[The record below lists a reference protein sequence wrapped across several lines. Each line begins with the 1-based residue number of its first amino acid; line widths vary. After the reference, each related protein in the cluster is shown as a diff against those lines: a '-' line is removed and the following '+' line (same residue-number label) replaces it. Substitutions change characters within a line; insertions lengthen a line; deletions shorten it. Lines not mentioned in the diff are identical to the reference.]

1 MKRKPNSTIDSIPR
15 SWEVENDFNVKS
27 TFKKITDQKMTTETL
42 PKRSPTTLPEGTADA
57 RQTESALENH
67 LETSLSA
74 DGVESTTVFREQST
88 VAKTDLNS
96 QLGALSNSLFFTTAS
111 GGLTQALQTEKT
123 SSKTSISSKTSA
135 DSSLAATGS
144 TSSTSTSVTSVSR
157 TDTSSTQN
165 TTSSGFS
172 TTTATTTTTPPGTTT
187 PVNYLTYFCTNL

>member
-27 TFKKITDQKMTTETL
+27 TSKKITDQTMTTETL
-42 PKRSPTTLPEGTADA
+42 PKSDEGTADA
-57 RQTESALENH
+57 RQTESGLENH